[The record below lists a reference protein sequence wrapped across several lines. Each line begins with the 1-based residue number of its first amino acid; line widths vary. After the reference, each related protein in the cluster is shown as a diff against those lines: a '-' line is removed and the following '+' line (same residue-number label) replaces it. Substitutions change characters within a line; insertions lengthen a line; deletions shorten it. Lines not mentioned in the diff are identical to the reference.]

1 MNENTPIRR
10 EVKQNEVD
18 INPQMS
24 CSSSQ
29 KESFKVDSQFNKF
42 DKTRT
47 PVKRIRN
54 NKKES
59 EIKFQISIN
68 FIYFTVFLVLNFT

>member
-1 MNENTPIRR
+1 MNENTPLRR

-29 KESFKVDSQFNKF
+29 KESFKVDPQFNKF

-59 EIKFQISIN
+59 EIKFQISKN
-68 FIYFTVFLVLNFT
+68 FIYFTIFLVLNFT